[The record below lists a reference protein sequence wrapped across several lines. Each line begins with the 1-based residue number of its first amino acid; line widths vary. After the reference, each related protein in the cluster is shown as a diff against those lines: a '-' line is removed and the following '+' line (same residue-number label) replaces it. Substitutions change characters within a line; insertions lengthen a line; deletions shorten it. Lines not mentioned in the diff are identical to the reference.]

1 MTNEIMFHNIK
12 SILDNLRD
20 KDPLKFKELFDEYEL
35 VRSYNGLLSL
45 RIHRDSML
53 PQFTVMFD
61 YNTILQSRVRIHIT
75 PYHATNISDFAN
87 MFTKYKMYFD
97 EDLSIKSVKSDI
109 GSKYGTKGIEKYGH
123 DNYFTKVI
131 DILKEAKLI
140 TEDLKLNY
148 VLPRN

>member
-1 MTNEIMFHNIK
+1 MTNENMFHNI
-12 SILDNLRD
+12 STILDNLRD

-35 VRSYNGLLSL
+35 VRSYNGLLSI
-45 RIHRDSML
+45 RVHRDSML

-97 EDLSIKSVKSDI
+97 EDLSIKSAKSISGD
-109 GSKYGTKGIEKYGH
+109 KYGTKGIEKYGH
-123 DNYFTKVI
+123 DEYFTKVI
-131 DILKEAKLI
+131 DILKEANLI
-140 TEDLKLNY
+140 TKDLTLNY

>member
-1 MTNEIMFHNIK
+1 MTNENMFHNI
-12 SILDNLRD
+12 STILDNLRD

-35 VRSYNGLLSL
+35 IRSYNGLLSL

-61 YNTILQSRVRIHIT
+61 YNTILQSRVRIYIT

-97 EDLSIKSVKSDI
+97 EDLSIKS
-109 GSKYGTKGIEKYGH
+109 GSGKYGTKGIEKYGH

-148 VLPRN
+148 VLPRNQ